1 MNGHKMED
9 ENMKL
14 EKDLFN
20 NVIAYIFGEPGAM
33 GANGMIECLNNTGE
47 VFRICYFD
55 KETSWEKV
63 KECFDGINGC
73 KFNGPDRKAFFSAN
87 FLVIGGSKDIVT
99 TIKEG
104 WREICFDCGNHFVCK
119 EEYAHGFIEFFMG
132 MEGYQI
138 ICDGMEKIKK
148 EKFYEKLNDIAEEY
162 YKQKKVFKEK
172 N

>member
-1 MNGHKMED
+1 MED

-14 EKDLFN
+14 EKDLFDD
-20 NVIAYIFGEPGAM
+20 VIAYIIGEPGAM
-33 GANGMIECLNNTGE
+33 GANGIIECLNSTGE
-47 VFRICYFD
+47 VFHICYLD
-55 KETSWEKV
+55 EETSWEKI
-63 KECFDGINGC
+63 KKCFDGINGC
-73 KFNGPDRKAFFSAN
+73 KFNGPDRKSFFSTN
-87 FLVIGGSKDIVT
+87 ILVLGGDYDIVT

-132 MEGYQI
+132 LEGYQI

-148 EKFYEKLNDIAEEY
+148 EKFCEKLNDIAEEY
-162 YKQKKVFKEK
+162 YKQKKLVKEK